1 MHLAVAENQPAVSLV
16 AVETLFVVAG
26 NLAVGILVAVAGIL
40 AVVGSQSESLAVVA
54 VVPQAVAVEL
64 LIGDN
69 YPGHLA
75 DTFVAD
81 HLAEEIVAEN
91 QPAESLV
98 LEILVAGKLVADTP
112 SAEESGMD
120 MVTADTA
127 GVLAVV
133 AVVGLEL
140 GQKFESAVLHGSA
153 PVLAAVWLK
162 VLDGV
167 VAVVVVVVKIAGVET
182 AHCLR
187 WRSESEVQ
195 TVVLNSLSP
204 QTEQMKYH

>member
-54 VVPQAVAVEL
+54 VVPLAVAVEL
-64 LIGDN
+64 LTGDN
-69 YPGHLA
+69 YSGHLA

-81 HLAEEIVAEN
+81 HLAEEIVAES
-91 QPAESLV
+91 QSAESLV

-140 GQKFESAVLHGSA
+140 GQKFEAAVLHGSA

-167 VAVVVVVVKIAGVET
+167 VAVVVVVKIAGVET

-204 QTEQMKYH
+204 QTERMKYH